1 MKHIFGLPYF
11 VFCFIVL
18 ALVLIFTKDMR
29 DEGFFGMAP
38 GVMDQ
43 LSSTSVPRLQG
54 EGFFDVGPGVIDQL
68 NSTRAGPFEEEEEG
82 FGMSPGTLT
91 QLQSTSVPSSSSCSS
106 LPPMSTSMMNPM
118 STPLGDLI
126 QRNLTEQGIINMT
139 EVPKKDPGFYA
150 LI

>member
-1 MKHIFGLPYF
+1 MKHIFGLNYF

-18 ALVLIFTKDMR
+18 AVVLFFSKNIR

-43 LSSTSVPRLQG
+43 LASTEPFFDNSGALVQLAADSVP
-54 EGFFDVGPGVIDQL
+54 D
-68 NSTRAGPFEEEEEG
+68 EEEG

-91 QLQSTSVPSSSSCSS
+91 QLQSTSVPSSSSCSG
-106 LPPMSTSMMNPM
+106 LPPMNTSMMNPM
-118 STPLGDLI
+118 STPLEKLI
-126 QRNLTEQGIINMT
+126 QDNLTKQGIMHMT

>member
-1 MKHIFGLPYF
+1 
-11 VFCFIVL
+11 
-18 ALVLIFTKDMR
+18 MR

-38 GVMDQ
+38 GVLDQ
-43 LSSTSVPRLQG
+43 LSSTHVPMLQG
-54 EGFFDVGPGVIDQL
+54 EGF
-68 NSTRAGPFEEEEEG
+68 

-126 QRNLTEQGIINMT
+126 QRNLTEQGIMRMT

>member
-1 MKHIFGLPYF
+1 MTRIFGVNYF
-11 VFCFIVL
+11 LFCFIVL
-18 ALVLIFTKDMR
+18 AVVLFFTKDMR

-38 GVMDQ
+38 GVLDQ
-43 LSSTSVPRLQG
+43 LISTEP
-54 EGFFDVGPGVIDQL
+54 FFDNSGALVQL
-68 NSTRAGPFEEEEEG
+68 SADSVEDEEEG

-106 LPPMSTSMMNPM
+106 LPSMSTSMMNPM

>member
-1 MKHIFGLPYF
+1 MKYIFGLNYF

-18 ALVLIFTKDMR
+18 LVVFIFTKDMR

-38 GVMDQ
+38 GVLDQ
-43 LSSTSVPRLQG
+43 LSSTEAFFDNSGALMQLTADSVP
-54 EGFFDVGPGVIDQL
+54 D
-68 NSTRAGPFEEEEEG
+68 EEEG

-118 STPLGDLI
+118 SSPLGDLI
-126 QRNLTEQGIINMT
+126 QRNLTEQGIMNMT
-139 EVPKKDPGFYA
+139 EVPKKGPGFYA

>member
-1 MKHIFGLPYF
+1 MKSIFGVPYF
-11 VFCFIVL
+11 AFCFIVL

-29 DEGFFGMAP
+29 NEAFFDNSGALQ
-38 GVMDQ
+38 Q
-43 LSSTSVPRLQG
+43 LASTHVPRLKG
-54 EGFFDVGPGVIDQL
+54 DGFVDLDD
-68 NSTRAGPFEEEEEG
+68 EEG

-118 STPLGDLI
+118 SSPLGDLI
-126 QRNLTEQGIINMT
+126 QRNLTEQGIMNMT

>member
-1 MKHIFGLPYF
+1 MKNIFGLNYF

-18 ALVLIFTKDMR
+18 GVVLFFTKEIR
-29 DEGFFGMAP
+29 DEGFFDNTGALI
-38 GVMDQ
+38 Q
-43 LSSTSVPRLQG
+43 LAST
-54 EGFFDVGPGVIDQL
+54 E
-68 NSTRAGPFEEEEEG
+68 A

-91 QLQSTSVPSSSSCSS
+91 QLQSTSVPSASSCSS

-126 QRNLTEQGIINMT
+126 QQNLTEQGIARMT

>member
-1 MKHIFGLPYF
+1 
-11 VFCFIVL
+11 
-18 ALVLIFTKDMR
+18 MR

-38 GVMDQ
+38 GVLDQ
-43 LSSTSVPRLQG
+43 LSSTEAFFDNSGALMQLTADSVP
-54 EGFFDVGPGVIDQL
+54 D
-68 NSTRAGPFEEEEEG
+68 EEEG

-118 STPLGDLI
+118 SSPLGDLI
-126 QRNLTEQGIINMT
+126 QRNLTEQGIMNMT

>member
-1 MKHIFGLPYF
+1 MKYIFGLPYF
-11 VFCFIVL
+11 AFCFIVL
-18 ALVLIFTKDMR
+18 ALVLMFTKDMR

-43 LSSTSVPRLQG
+43 LASTSIPPLNG
-54 EGFFDVGPGVIDQL
+54 EGF
-68 NSTRAGPFEEEEEG
+68 

-91 QLQSTSVPSSSSCSS
+91 QLQSTSVPSSSCSS

-118 STPLGDLI
+118 STPLGDWI
-126 QRNLTEQGIINMT
+126 QNNLTKQGILNMT

>member
-1 MKHIFGLPYF
+1 MKDVFGLNFF

-18 ALVLIFTKDMR
+18 VIVLLFTKDMR
-29 DEGFFGMAP
+29 NEA
-38 GVMDQ
+38 
-43 LSSTSVPRLQG
+43 
-54 EGFFDVGPGVIDQL
+54 FFDNTGALIQL
-68 NSTRAGPFEEEEEG
+68 ASTEA

-91 QLQSTSVPSSSSCSS
+91 QLQSTSVPSSSSCSQ

-126 QRNLTEQGIINMT
+126 QNNLTKQGIERMT
-139 EVPKKDPGFYA
+139 EDSKQNPGFYT

>member
-1 MKHIFGLPYF
+1 MKNIFGLNYF

-18 ALVLIFTKDMR
+18 VVVLVFSKNMR

-38 GVMDQ
+38 GVLDQ
-43 LSSTSVPRLQG
+43 LSSTEAFFDNSGALVQLTADSVP
-54 EGFFDVGPGVIDQL
+54 D
-68 NSTRAGPFEEEEEG
+68 EEEG

-91 QLQSTSVPSSSSCSS
+91 QLQSTSVPSSSSCSA
-106 LPPMSTSMMNPM
+106 LPPMNTSMMNPM
-118 STPLGDLI
+118 STPLEQLI
-126 QRNLTEQGIINMT
+126 QDNLTKQGIMNMT

>member
-1 MKHIFGLPYF
+1 MKNIFGVNYF

-18 ALVLIFTKDMR
+18 IVVFVFTKDMR
-29 DEGFFGMAP
+29 NEA
-38 GVMDQ
+38 
-43 LSSTSVPRLQG
+43 
-54 EGFFDVGPGVIDQL
+54 FFDNSGALQQL
-68 NSTRAGPFEEEEEG
+68 ASTEAF

-91 QLQSTSVPSSSSCSS
+91 QLQSTSVPSGSSCSS

-118 STPLGDLI
+118 SSPLGDLI
-126 QRNLTEQGIINMT
+126 QRNLTEQGIMRMT